1 MQYIRTFVFTA
12 IVLLLA
18 GCRINEKSDTIE
30 WVDTGREVNE
40 NYADVIWFTGTLF
53 DDATYEAGDEYRIR
67 QTDKEKEIYIGPT
80 LWARDNL
87 FPDSLNFF
95 APYYHQF
102 TFSSLTLPEE
112 CFDSLCEV
120 VYDEAY
126 EAFHYYME
134 NMNNGRP
141 YILAGMSQGGMVV
154 NGILKRMTDEEYSKM
169 VATYSLGYGISAE
182 DMTCSHIRPAE
193 GATDKGVVISVNSV
207 KSPDGIWPLVYN
219 NAKAVINPVSWTT
232 DTVAATF
239 VARGDTVT
247 VSVDDSLNVLMVKG
261 WTHHTPMNNM
271 KGPWVEDNL
280 HLEDLIMYAPL
291 VQRNALDRVYKEE
304 NNK

>member
-1 MQYIRTFVFTA
+1 MQYIRTLVFTA

-18 GCRINEKSDTIE
+18 GCTKKEQASALE
-30 WVDTGREVNE
+30 WVDAGREVNE

-53 DDATYEAGDEYRIR
+53 DDATYEAGDEYHIR
-67 QTDKEKEIYIGPT
+67 QTDEEKEIYIGPT

-102 TFSSLTLPEE
+102 TFSSLNLSEE
-112 CFDSLCEV
+112 RFDSLCNV
-120 VYDEAY
+120 IYDEAY
-126 EAFHYYME
+126 EAFLYYME
-134 NMNNGRP
+134 NLNNGRP
-141 YILAGMSQGGMVV
+141 YILAGMSQGGMIV

-182 DMTCSHIRPAE
+182 DMTCNHIKPAQ
-193 GATDKGVVISVNSV
+193 GATDKGVVVSINSV

-219 NAKAVINPVSWTT
+219 DANTVINPVSWTT
-232 DTVAATF
+232 DTIPATF
-239 VARGDTVT
+239 IAMGDTVT
-247 VSVDDSLNVLMVKG
+247 VSIDDSLNVLMVKG
-261 WTHHTPMNNM
+261 WKHHTPMNM
-271 KGPWVEDNL
+271 EGSWVENNL

-291 VQRNALDRVYKEE
+291 IQRNVLDRVY
-304 NNK
+304 NKQ